1 MAANTKKRKS
11 IKQSPRLSRSDLLPT
26 SLAIARSISL
36 KNHMALAAL
45 KSAQGNVHLAG
56 ELLKTLYW
64 TFYLSDEETLKE
76 QEKNFV
82 AAERGLKACIT
93 RAADTQ
99 TWAVSNADALYIA
112 ALLQLHDD
120 QLRLVPVHRLEKAK
134 HRLEKLLAQDEGFPS
149 FAF

>member
-1 MAANTKKRKS
+1 MSTSKLVDTYA
-11 IKQSPRLSRSDLLPT
+11 PRSERQLVDVENG
-26 SLAIARSISL
+26 SL
-36 KNHMALAAL
+36 
-45 KSAQGNVHLAG
+45 
-56 ELLKTLYW
+56 

-120 QLRLVPVHRLEKAK
+120 QLRLVPVHRLDKAK
-134 HRLEKLLAQDEGFPS
+134 HRLDKLFAQGEGFPS
-149 FAF
+149 FDF

>member
-1 MAANTKKRKS
+1 MASNTKKRKS
-11 IKQSPRLSRSDLLPT
+11 TKQTPRLNRSDLLPT
-26 SLAIARSISL
+26 SPSIASSILL

-45 KSAQGNVHLAG
+45 KTAQGNVHLAG

-76 QEKNFV
+76 QKENFIE
-82 AAERGLKACIT
+82 AERCLKVSIAQ
-93 RAADTQ
+93 AADTH
-99 TWAVSNADALYIA
+99 TWAVSDADALYIA

-120 QLRLVPVHRLEKAK
+120 QLRLMPVHRLEKAK
-134 HRLEKLLAQDEGFPS
+134 HRLEKLFAQGKGFPT